1 MKMLKNIS
9 LIFRSPT
16 SKFLWGQSISFQH
29 FWLLFSLSQPR
40 KHFRGPL
47 LIHVIIQ
54 SDESSPMWYYI
65 RCCYLIRLYEHQH
78 DKLIK
83 PPAISCTGSFKGLQC
98 RLSGCCCLDPALS
111 LLSIASVLS
120 FACVWHR
127 CICWKYS
134 GELFFW
140 FWNDVY
146 YSLNL
151 FK

>member
-16 SKFLWGQSISFQH
+16 SKFLWGQRVSFQNC
-29 FWLLFSLSQPR
+29 WLHFSLTQPR

-54 SDESSPMWYYI
+54 SDESSPMWYRI
-65 RCCYLIRLYEHQH
+65 RCCYLIRLYKHQH

-83 PPAISCTGSFKGLQC
+83 PPAISCTGSFQGLQC
-98 RLSGCCCLDPALS
+98 GLSSCFCLDPALS
-111 LLSIASVLS
+111 LLSIASILS
-120 FACVWHR
+120 FAGVRHH

-134 GELFFW
+134 GEIFFW

-146 YSLNL
+146 YSLNH